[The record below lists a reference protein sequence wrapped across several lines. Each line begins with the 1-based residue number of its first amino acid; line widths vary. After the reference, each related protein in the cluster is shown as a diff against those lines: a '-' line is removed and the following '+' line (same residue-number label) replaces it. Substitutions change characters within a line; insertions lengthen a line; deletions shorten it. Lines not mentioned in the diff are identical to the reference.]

1 MTKSNEGVERGLRE
15 ALRWPKEIDLFSLDM
30 DGRGSM
36 ERAVEFVD
44 NLLTLKD
51 KEREEAVAGVLADV
65 LKIMETETNGDAYEK
80 VKLLTSAEEGGS
92 DNIENIQ
99 PLCRSCNSKKGNRYV
114 L

>member
-1 MTKSNEGVERGLRE
+1 MPNPMTKSNEGVERGLRE

-51 KEREEAVAGVLADV
+51 KEREEAVAGERERTLSEVLG
-65 LKIMETETNGDAYEK
+65 IMETETNGEAYNK
-80 VKLLTSAEEGGS
+80 VRALLSPLSQEEGLQGK
-92 DNIENIQ
+92 DE
-99 PLCRSCNSKKGNRYV
+99 
-114 L
+114 

>member
-51 KEREEAVAGVLADV
+51 KEREEAVAGERERTLSEVLG
-65 LKIMETETNGDAYEK
+65 IMETETNGEAYNK
-80 VKLLTSAEEGGS
+80 VRALLSTLDQEEGLQGK
-92 DNIENIQ
+92 E
-99 PLCRSCNSKKGNRYV
+99 
-114 L
+114 